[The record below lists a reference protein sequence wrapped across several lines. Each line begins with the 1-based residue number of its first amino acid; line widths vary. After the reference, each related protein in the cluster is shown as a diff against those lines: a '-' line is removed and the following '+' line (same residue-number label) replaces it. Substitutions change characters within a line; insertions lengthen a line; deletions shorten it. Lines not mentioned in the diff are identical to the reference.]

1 MTSLE
6 ERLGYEFKDRTLLE
20 TALTHTSW
28 ANEHGLTH
36 KDSNERL
43 EFLGDSVLS
52 HIVAH
57 KLYNEHDAYSEG
69 ELTRTRAAL
78 VCESSLSEFAKQ
90 IGLGADI
97 KLGKGEDK
105 SGGRD
110 KASILSDCF
119 EAVLAAIYLDGG
131 YDIAEDFVLSF
142 IKTEGSELDSKSELQ
157 KYVQENGYLLEYIL
171 VDEQG
176 PEHMKEF
183 TFEARIN
190 GECVARGKGS
200 SKHRAEMDAAS
211 KALKALGITGE

>member
-78 VCESSLSEFAKQ
+78 VCESSLSRIRKADRTRCRHKARQGAKQ
-90 IGLGADI
+90 SP
-97 KLGKGEDK
+97 E
-105 SGGRD
+105 
-110 KASILSDCF
+110 
-119 EAVLAAIYLDGG
+119 
-131 YDIAEDFVLSF
+131 
-142 IKTEGSELDSKSELQ
+142 EGTRPPS
-157 KYVQENGYLLEYIL
+157 
-171 VDEQG
+171 
-176 PEHMKEF
+176 
-183 TFEARIN
+183 
-190 GECVARGKGS
+190 
-200 SKHRAEMDAAS
+200 
-211 KALKALGITGE
+211 